1 MSIPKPTEPL
11 TNENY
16 FSLANSMYYMGT
28 SQFKS
33 FCKCEAATM
42 AGIRGEYTR
51 PKTAALLVGSY
62 VDAHFEGTLDLFK
75 AQNPELFK
83 KDGGLKSEYIQAE
96 EIITRLENDEL
107 YMLLMSGAKQVI
119 RTGYIAGVP
128 FKIKIDS
135 LLDSAGVKAIIE
147 RYPETAEIFGFGDG
161 AVVDQ
166 KIMKDM
172 ADVWSDEEFRKM
184 PFVEAWGYDIQ
195 GAIYQAIEG
204 HMLPFI
210 LAVGTKE
217 KETDIAALYI
227 EDADLSAKLQEVEML
242 APHFQEIKE
251 GVVEPTR
258 CEKCDYCKATRKL
271 STIINYK
278 AVL

>member
-1 MSIPKPTEPL
+1 MQAPKPTTPL

-16 FSLANSMYYMGT
+16 FSKENQMYYMGT

-33 FCKCEAATM
+33 FRKCEFATM
-42 AGIRGEYTR
+42 AELNGEYTR

-83 KDGGLKSEYIQAE
+83 KDGSLKSEYTQAE
-96 EIITRLENDEL
+96 EIITRLEADEL
-107 YMLLMSGAKQVI
+107 YMLLMSGEKQVI

-135 LLDSAGVKAIIE
+135 LLGSSEVKEIIE
-147 RYPETAEIFGFGDG
+147 RYPETAELFGFGDG

-172 ADVWSDEEFRKM
+172 EDVWSDEEYRKM
-184 PFVEAWGYDIQ
+184 PFVEAWGYDLQ

-217 KETDIAALYI
+217 KETDIGALYI
-227 EDADLSAKLQEVEML
+227 DDGDLAAKLQEVEML
-242 APHFQEIKE
+242 APHFQKVKQGKIP
-251 GVVEPTR
+251 PTR

-271 STIINYK
+271 STIKNYK